1 MQEMQ
6 KAIFLDRDGVINVD
20 TGFPHRIEE
29 FALIEG
35 AASAIRLAN
44 QAKCKVLV
52 VSNQGG
58 IALGKFGHGE
68 VKAFHDHMVSCLE
81 EEGAYI
87 TDIEYCPHHPEALE
101 ESERHCTCRKPSP
114 EMILRLAERHRIDT
128 NLSALIGDRETDL
141 QAAEAAGVD
150 GFLFDGSVGLDIL
163 MAEVLT
169 HLSAKMEVA

>member
-1 MQEMQ
+1 MAEG

-35 AASAIRLAN
+35 AAKAIRMAN
-44 QAKCKVLV
+44 QANYKVLV

-58 IALGKFGHGE
+58 IALGKFGHAE
-68 VKAFHDHMVSCLE
+68 VEAFHRHMISTLAE
-81 EEGAYI
+81 KGAYI

-101 ESERHCTCRKPSP
+101 ESERNCTCRKPSP
-114 EMILRLAERHRIDT
+114 EMILRLVERHGI
-128 NLSALIGDRETDL
+128 NASLSALIGDRETDIE
-141 QAAEAAGVD
+141 AAKAAGVD
-150 GFLFDGSVGLDIL
+150 GFLFEGGGLDIL
-163 MAEVLT
+163 MAEVLK